1 MQSLL
6 GSAAYPSS
14 FVQQPARSLR
24 KKADQPLR
32 TQWLAGEGVLPRGLV
47 DGAAEATTCNRSNVL
62 LRISNKANSDGN
74 LQRARATAQAVQVPE
89 VDSIP
94 SERYPGGNSWQTVKS
109 DQWEGEMQVEGTI
122 PSWLVSTCSISCI
135 VFLGYENFDVISLSI
150 NYNLPSLIR

>member
-6 GSAAYPSS
+6 GSTACPSS

-24 KKADQPLR
+24 QKADQPLR
-32 TQWLAGEGVLPRGLV
+32 TQWLAGEGVLPRGLI
-47 DGAAEATTCNRSNVL
+47 DGAAEATTCTRKNV

-94 SERYPGGNSWQTVKS
+94 SEHYPGGNSWQTVKS

-122 PSWLVSTCSISCI
+122 PSWLVSTCSTSSC
-135 VFLGYENFDVISLSI
+135 S
-150 NYNLPSLIR
+150 

>member
-6 GSAAYPSS
+6 GRPACPSS
-14 FVQQPARSLR
+14 FVQAQPARSLR

-32 TQWLAGEGVLPRGLV
+32 TQWLPGEEGVLPRGLI
-47 DGAAEATTCNRSNVL
+47 DGAAAEATSCTGKNVL
-62 LRISNKANSDGN
+62 LRTSNKANSDGN
-74 LQRARATAQAVQVPE
+74 LQTARATAQAVQVPE

-122 PSWLVSTCSISCI
+122 PSWLVSTCSTS
-135 VFLGYENFDVISLSI
+135 
-150 NYNLPSLIR
+150 NYSFRKHVMMHGRKGPECSNIL

>member
-6 GSAAYPSS
+6 GRTACCPSS

-32 TQWLAGEGVLPRGLV
+32 TQWLAGEGVVLPRELI
-47 DGAAEATTCNRSNVL
+47 DGAAAEATTCTGKNVL

-94 SERYPGGNSWQTVKS
+94 SEHYPGGNSWQTVKS
-109 DQWEGEMQVEGTI
+109 EQWEGEIQVEGTI
-122 PSWLVSTCSISCI
+122 PSWLVSTCSTSNC
-135 VFLGYENFDVISLSI
+135 S
-150 NYNLPSLIR
+150 